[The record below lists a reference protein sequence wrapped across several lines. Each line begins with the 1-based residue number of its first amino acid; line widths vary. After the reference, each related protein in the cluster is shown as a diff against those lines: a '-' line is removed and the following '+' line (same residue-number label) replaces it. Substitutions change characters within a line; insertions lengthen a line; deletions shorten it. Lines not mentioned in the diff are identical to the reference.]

1 MSDSTSPTQLSV
13 RELVDQLASRA
24 PVPGGGSAAAF
35 AGALAA
41 ALIGMVTELTAG
53 RAEYE
58 RHAAAVEAAREEAA
72 ALRAELLELAD
83 LDARAYEAVMD
94 ARHLPKTSEDERA
107 HRSARLHATILEA
120 AQVPLRTARAARQVL
135 DLAVR
140 IAPIGNRNAV
150 SDAGVAAQLAS
161 AAVRGAIL
169 NVRINLPYLP
179 ADEPLRRDAT
189 LEIAELE
196 AAAMQREDEAM
207 ASVEMQLARTSS

>member
-24 PVPGGGSAAAF
+24 PVPGGGSAAALT
-35 AGALAA
+35 GALAA

-94 ARHLPKTSEDERA
+94 ARHLPKTNEEERA

-120 AQVPLRTARAARQVL
+120 ARVPLRTARAARQVL

-140 IAPIGNRNAV
+140 IAPIGNPNAV
-150 SDAGVAAQLAS
+150 SDAGDAAQLAS

-207 ASVEMQLARTSS
+207 ASVEMQLTRAST